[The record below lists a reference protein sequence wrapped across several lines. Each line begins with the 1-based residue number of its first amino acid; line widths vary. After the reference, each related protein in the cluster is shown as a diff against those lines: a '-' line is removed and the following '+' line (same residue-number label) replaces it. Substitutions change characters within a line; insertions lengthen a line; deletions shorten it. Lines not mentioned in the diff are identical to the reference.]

1 MTDQIALDEVM
12 TTLKSNY
19 LFFGLNDFE
28 LADVVRAV
36 EVYQVDRGAEIIRE
50 GDRSDAL
57 FILQKGKACQT
68 KQAKGKEEYL
78 RQLVTGNSW
87 GEDCLTMRA
96 KSPYR
101 VVAITAVLVIRLDRD
116 ILLGLADRI
125 PQLAANFHIGTASNT
140 TLQQA
145 NIRWLE
151 DGEEVFFIGR
161 KHPLFLI
168 KKLLLPIAALIGLL
182 FITALIAGWSPDNE
196 EGVWLV
202 GLLFTVG
209 CVLWAGWNALDWAN
223 DYSIVTSLRVAW
235 MERLFG
241 LYDSRHEAPLSTLQ
255 SVDVQTTQ
263 LGRIFGYGNVVVRTY
278 TGPLMLPDVEYPEDV
293 ANIIRQ
299 HWDQSRVNSRQQEM
313 SAIQQSLRMRLTQ
326 GMNAENTQ
334 ASAAAGGPPAA
345 EVEPGFLQEVFADF
359 FKVRIDTNGVVT
371 YRKHWFVLLKETWKP
386 ILISL
391 LMMAIWIVRM
401 ADGFTFVSMGA
412 VLSFVIMIWFALA
425 AWMAYEYIDWR
436 NDVYQITAEQIV
448 DLEKKPLGKE
458 EKRIAQL
465 ENILSIEYKRLGI
478 LGLILNYG
486 TVSINVGTS
495 QFTFDEVY
503 DPSHVQQDLFKRMA
517 ERQYRK
523 RQRDINDER
532 DRVSDWIA
540 TYHNHQDEFRTTTQS
555 GQLSPQPDVL
565 G

>member
-1 MTDQIALDEVM
+1 MTDKIALDEVL
-12 TTLKSNY
+12 TTLKTNY

-28 LADVVRAV
+28 LAEVVRAV

-68 KQAKGKEEYL
+68 KQTKGKEEYL

-87 GEDCLTMRA
+87 GEECLTLRA
-96 KSPYR
+96 RTRYR
-101 VVAITAVLVIRLDRD
+101 VVAITSVLVIRLDRD
-116 ILLGLADRI
+116 ILMGLADRI

-140 TLQQA
+140 TLKQA

-168 KKLLLPIAALIGLL
+168 KKILLPVAVLIGML
-182 FITALIAGWSPDNE
+182 FIIAMIAGWSSTNE
-196 EGVWLV
+196 DGVWLV
-202 GLLFTVG
+202 GLLLTVA

-235 MERLFG
+235 MERLLG

-278 TGPLMLPDVEYPEDV
+278 TGPLVLPDVEYPEDV

-299 HWDQSRVNSRQQEM
+299 HWDQSQVNSRRQEM
-313 SAIQQSLRMRLTQ
+313 AAIQQSLRLRLTQ
-326 GMNAENTQ
+326 GVNAANTQ
-334 ASAAAGGPPAA
+334 SSDAAGTAPSAQ
-345 EVEPGFLQEVFADF
+345 VEPGFLQELFADF
-359 FKVRIDTNGVVT
+359 FKVRIDNNGVVT

-386 ILISL
+386 NLISL
-391 LMMAIWIVRM
+391 LMLLIWIVRM
-401 ADGFTFVSMGA
+401 ADGFTFVSMGV
-412 VLSFVIMIWFALA
+412 VLSLVIMVWLA
-425 AWMAYEYIDWR
+425 MACWMAYAYIDWR
-436 NDVYQITAEQIV
+436 NDVYQITAEQIM
-448 DLEKKPLGKE
+448 DLEKKPFGKE

-478 LGLILNYG
+478 VGLILNYG
-486 TVSINVGTS
+486 TVTINVGTS

-503 DPSHVQQDLFKRMA
+503 DPSQVQQDLFRRMA

-532 DRVSDWIA
+532 ERVTDWIA
-540 TYHNHQDEFRTTTQS
+540 TYHNHQDEFRSSTQ
-555 GQLSPQPDVL
+555 QNNFSPQPDVL

>member
-19 LFFGLNDFE
+19 LFYGLNDFE

-68 KQAKGKEEYL
+68 KQTKGKEEYL
-78 RQLVTGNSW
+78 RQMVTGNSW

-96 KSPYR
+96 RSPFR

-125 PQLAANFHIGTASNT
+125 PQLAANFHIGTTSNT
-140 TLQQA
+140 TLNQA

-168 KKLLLPIAALIGLL
+168 KKLLLPVSALVGML
-182 FITALIAGWSPDNE
+182 FITALIAGWSKDNE

-202 GLLFTVG
+202 GLLLTVG

-235 MERLFG
+235 MERLLG

-263 LGRIFGYGNVVVRTY
+263 IGRIFGYGNVVVRTY
-278 TGPLMLPDVEYPEDV
+278 TGPLVLPDVEYPEDV
-293 ANIIRQ
+293 AKIIRQ
-299 HWDQSRVNSRQQEM
+299 HWEQSRVNSRREEM
-313 SAIQQSLRMRLTQ
+313 SAIQQSLRLRLTQ
-326 GMNAENTQ
+326 GMNNTNNQ
-334 ASAAAGGPPAA
+334 APESTAAAPAA
-345 EVEPGFLQEVFADF
+345 QVEPGFLQELFADF
-359 FKVRIDTNGVVT
+359 FKVRIDNNGVVT
-371 YRKHWFVLLKETWKP
+371 YRKHWFVLLKEIWKP
-386 ILISL
+386 VLISF
-391 LMMAIWIVRM
+391 LMMVIWVVRM
-401 ADGFTFVSMGA
+401 ADGFVFVSMGA
-412 VLSFVIMIWFALA
+412 VLSLVIMVWFAMA
-425 AWMAYEYIDWR
+425 CWMAYEYIDWR
-436 NDVYQITAEQIV
+436 NDVYQITPEQII
-448 DLEKKPLGKE
+448 DMEKKPLGKE

-478 LGLILNYG
+478 IGLILNYG
-486 TVSINVGTS
+486 TVYINVGTS

-532 DRVSDWIA
+532 ERVTDWIA